1 MSSKLGVPPDYLT
14 LLKVNQT
21 SNYVNMACLCLC
33 VWDWIISLPDEIE
46 IGRRALKRG
55 WRCAWSFIHAAYILS
70 RVTTLALLAV
80 CIMLDTF
87 PFKSSCVGLASMLG
101 LLYGITSPAAA
112 LLFYSRAT
120 AVYLRDPKAKV
131 FFGLCW
137 LALLACFLADGV
149 YAGMGIGHLPSN
161 GVCGLVTLGAGAGS
175 SYIALGVFDTVVY
188 VAISWRLAT
197 LSVTG
202 DHWRARVAS
211 LATGAGLSRL
221 ARSMLQSGQR
231 YYFSSMG
238 ITVTLA
244 VFSRGVSPYWRDQ
257 FVSVG
262 IVFPTVMACRLFRGV
277 SLGRITGGETL
288 PTGEAMS
295 NMVFVNDARDGTRP
309 VSQSA
314 ASLSLGQLEMGPMNE
329 SAGPS

>member
-55 WRCAWSFIHAAYILS
+55 WRCLYPLS
-70 RVTTLALLAV
+70 RHHSCIARSVHHARHIPLQILLRRPRKYAGASLRHHLPRRRPALLLPRHRRV
-80 CIMLDTF
+80 
-87 PFKSSCVGLASMLG
+87 PG
-101 LLYGITSPAAA
+101 
-112 LLFYSRAT
+112 
-120 AVYLRDPKAKV
+120 DPKAKV

-175 SYIALGVFDTVVY
+175 SYITLGVLDTVVY

-202 DHWRARVAS
+202 DNWRARVAS

-244 VFSRGVSPYWRDQ
+244 VFSHGVSPYWRDQ
-257 FVSVG
+257 FVFVG
-262 IVFPTVMACRLFRGV
+262 IVFPTVIYEDSHV
-277 SLGRITGGETL
+277 SSKRPYSTRCQMNFDSL
-288 PTGEAMS
+288 PAALS
-295 NMVFVNDARDGTRP
+295 P
-309 VSQSA
+309 VPDSA
-314 ASLSLGQLEMGPMNE
+314 VRQIDYLPPYEKM
-329 SAGPS
+329 